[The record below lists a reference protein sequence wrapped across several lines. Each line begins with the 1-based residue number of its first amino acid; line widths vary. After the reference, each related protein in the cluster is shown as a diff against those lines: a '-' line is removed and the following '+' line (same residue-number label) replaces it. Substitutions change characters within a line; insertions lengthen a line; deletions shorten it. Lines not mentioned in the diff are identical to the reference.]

1 MTFTPLAAGESN
13 EVKAIVK
20 DPQGNSSKEGIDTA
34 KTEEAEVPPTKIV
47 VEVKDDFTDEYKGAK
62 LVPKELKQMVY
73 YQEMVA

>member
-34 KTEEAEVPPTKIV
+34 KTEEAEVPPTRIT

-62 LVPKELKQMVY
+62 TRSEGTEANDLLSGK
-73 YQEMVA
+73 VA